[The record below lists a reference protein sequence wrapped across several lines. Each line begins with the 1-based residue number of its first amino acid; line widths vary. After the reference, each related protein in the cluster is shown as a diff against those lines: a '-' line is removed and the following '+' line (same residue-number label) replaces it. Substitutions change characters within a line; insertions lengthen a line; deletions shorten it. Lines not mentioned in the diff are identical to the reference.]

1 MSTPASATMI
11 PADLPVRFFA
21 RAIDIVIVAAIDVGL
36 GLVIGFGF
44 DWLLTGAA
52 IVLAYFVLLDTLA
65 GTTPGKFA
73 LGLRV
78 TGPDGEHPSLK
89 QALIREAFTVVGAV
103 PFVGPLLALA
113 AWVWIAVTVRS
124 SVLRQGKHD
133 LLAGGT
139 RVIRTQAEVS
149 LRG

>member
-1 MSTPASATMI
+1 MSTSASAITI

-21 RAIDIVIVAAIDVGL
+21 RALDTVILATIDIGL
-36 GLVIGFGF
+36 GLVTGFGF
-44 DWLLTGAA
+44 GWLLAGAA
-52 IVLAYFVLLDTLA
+52 IVLAYFVLFDTLTGA
-65 GTTPGKFA
+65 TPGKFV

-78 TGPDGEHPSLK
+78 TGPDGEHPSFK
-89 QALIREAFTVVGAV
+89 QALMREAFTAVGAI

-113 AWVWIAVTVRS
+113 AWVWIAVTIRS

-139 RVIRTQAEVS
+139 RVIRTQKDTA
-149 LRG
+149 RG